1 MREPSWSLVPTAKCG
16 LSSVAPCHHNT
27 LSAPPPP
34 RLVGLYWKAVCA
46 RATPQKSSIWLA
58 IGAVRPSATILCT
71 KARRESLP
79 PFTRVIRPRSA
90 CSSMLGTPL
99 ERDCYVSEWCAVA
112 KPRKSWL
119 PSRRTG
125 LRDMVNADP
134 CCPARRLRRCS
145 IGQYRPVTD
154 LDQVLPHT
162 VSSVHPSA
170 ANSEARSGASATE

>member
-16 LSSVAPCHHNT
+16 LSSVAPCHHST

-79 PFTRVIRPRSA
+79 PFTFVIRPRSA
-90 CSSMLGTPL
+90 CSSMPGTPL
-99 ERDCYVSEWCAVA
+99 RLELVRV
-112 KPRKSWL
+112 
-119 PSRRTG
+119 RTVR
-125 LRDMVNADP
+125 LRQAPAEAGPVKENRF
-134 CCPARRLRRCS
+134 ARR
-145 IGQYRPVTD
+145 GQRGPM
-154 LDQVLPHT
+154 LPGKKAAALQHWAIRSAAELGQVVPHT

-170 ANSEARSGASATE
+170 A